1 MKGPMSFHYHR
12 ALLIARENC
21 GWRQR
26 AILGPSCAV
35 RWETNDVN
43 TNHSNMVVSNSLPT
57 LPRHVNTYVPC
68 LVLWS
73 DGDTHVPLTST
84 SHFRQGWRLSVFSVH
99 ADLSRTMALWWLLR
113 FYATAK
119 TCMDYF
125 IVHTRSVRVKPPS
138 YRLPTIHTIHTPA
151 MHRGRWKKSILLS
164 HKHGVFQWH
173 CKHTASWSQF
183 THLPPTYM
191 AHCYT
196 GKKTDNAGFFQTC
209 SATFYWL
216 ARFYH

>member
-1 MKGPMSFHYHR
+1 M
-12 ALLIARENC
+12 
-21 GWRQR
+21 
-26 AILGPSCAV
+26 
-35 RWETNDVN
+35 
-43 TNHSNMVVSNSLPT
+43 
-57 LPRHVNTYVPC
+57 
-68 LVLWS
+68 LWS

-151 MHRGRWKKSILLS
+151 MHRARWKKSILLS

-173 CKHTASWSQF
+173 CKHTASWSL
-183 THLPPTYM
+183 TYLPPTYM

-216 ARFYH
+216 ARFYHYCTVTSMHTQPVFVKSRTYHPPECSSNPQSALEKWSHSSPFSQWLFNEASRVLTPAPRCHLQEEEISLY